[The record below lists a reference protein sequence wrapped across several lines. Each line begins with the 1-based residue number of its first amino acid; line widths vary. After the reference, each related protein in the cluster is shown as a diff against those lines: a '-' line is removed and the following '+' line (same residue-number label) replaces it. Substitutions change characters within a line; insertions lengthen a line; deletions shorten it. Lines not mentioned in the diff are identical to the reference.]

1 MITKSPLEKR
11 VKRRITAR
19 THRFF
24 AVCPPGLKRMCHK
37 EIIFLSEQ
45 ILNCEFQ
52 DIVMLSGGVEFT
64 STVQGCYAA
73 NLYLRTPSRILMRI
87 TKFKAENFRT
97 LEKKL
102 TQIEWELYLKPSLNV
117 HVEVSTNSSR
127 LYHTDAIAQRAEKA
141 IKEKCSDVSSVVKIN
156 SLTNIAKTRDNEKT
170 KIAMQTIMIRGEN
183 DLFEVS
189 IDSSG
194 ELLHKRGLKENVGVA
209 PIRETIA
216 FAILSA
222 MKYPESQTLISG
234 DNSLSENSKIF
245 RANSLPLIDGMC
257 GSGTFALE
265 AAMVALNIPAG
276 FFRQF
281 AFEDWQCFSKGQW
294 DYMKKRASENIIIPD
309 ALCNNPFIF
318 GVDQDPFILQ
328 EFEKMIQRFK
338 FSSAIKTVAG
348 NFLDILPEKITN
360 NSNKGF
366 VVLNPPY
373 GKRIGENEDI
383 EKIFFDIGRKLKSDF
398 KGWRAGVIIPDK
410 KFITYLHGRKSI
422 MPIFHGGLEIYAV
435 IVDC

>member
-37 EIIFLSEQ
+37 EIISLSEQ

-64 STVQGCYAA
+64 STIQGCYAA

-102 TQIEWELYLKPSLNV
+102 SQIEWELYIKPSLKV

-127 LYHTDAIAQRAEKA
+127 LYHTDAIAQRAENA
-141 IKEKCSDVSSVVKIN
+141 IKDSFTDVSNVVKIN
-156 SLTNIAKTRDNEKT
+156 SLNDIAQISDNEKN
-170 KIAMQTIMIRGEN
+170 KMAMQTIMIRGEN

-222 MKYPESQTLISG
+222 MKYPESPTVASG
-234 DNSLSENSKIF
+234 VSSLSDNSTIF
-245 RANSLPLIDGMC
+245 KANSLPLIDGMC

-276 FFRQF
+276 FFRRF
-281 AFEDWQCFSKGQW
+281 AFENWQCFSKVQW
-294 DYMKKRASENIIIPD
+294 DYMKKISSKNILIGD
-309 ALCNNPFIF
+309 DRYKNPFIF
-318 GVDQDPFILQ
+318 GVDQDSFILK
-328 EFEKMIQRFK
+328 EFETMIQRFNL
-338 FSSAIKTVAG
+338 SSAIKTIKG
-348 NFLDILPEKITN
+348 DFLDILPEKITN
-360 NSNKGF
+360 SSNKGF

-383 EKIFFDIGRKLKSDF
+383 EKIFFDIGKKLKSDF

-410 KFITYLHGRKSI
+410 KFINYLHGRKSI